1 MIRAI
6 VCLFIFISSITLVQA
21 QPPKGNRPGGG
32 PRQAM
37 VGKVYG
43 KIIDDETKKP
53 VEYAVVQVFKATRP
67 GEDSTKA
74 ELVGGGISA
83 ANGDFS
89 VDNVPVGESL
99 TLAVNFVGYG
109 IYRSA
114 FTLTPGQ
121 GMGAPEKDLG
131 NIKLAV
137 SSTMK
142 EVVIEGGDSDFKIE
156 FDKRIYDVEK
166 NPMNAGGTAEDVLR
180 NIPSVQVDL
189 DGNVSMRNS
198 APQIFIDGRPTTLTI
213 DQIPADAIQKVE
225 IITNPSAKYDAGGG
239 GGGIVNIVMK
249 HNRGMGYNGSLR
261 VGADSRPRSN
271 VGGDINLRQGKFNFF
286 ANGNYNQRK
295 SISRGTTDRMTYL
308 PYDTTSLSQSQVS
321 TNLGYFLSGKIGL
334 DWFADNRNTWTL
346 SQSITKGQFNPY
358 DTIYAQTDTL
368 FNDITIGSSS
378 YDRNSETNRQF
389 QNYGTSLLYKH
400 LFSKEGT
407 ELTAD
412 MNVNLIESS
421 FQGDYISRYSDEL
434 SNIQRQSGGGKMQLY
449 TSQTDYT
456 NKINDKLKIEAGVR
470 GSVRHYESIYD
481 NFRLNEA
488 TGAYEQL
495 PGLLVNY
502 EFLDQVYAAYGTV
515 SKNAEKWKYQVG
527 LRAESSNY
535 QGKLRDTTLTFK
547 VQYPIS
553 LFPSL
558 YLTRVIS
565 ETQDIQLALS
575 RKISRPS
582 FMQLI
587 PFVDYS
593 DSLNVS
599 RGNPELQ
606 PEFTHLAELSYQ
618 KSYNKKNVFIAT
630 AYARFITNLTI
641 RNQVTEYNSIMQR
654 DIVVNTYDNAS
665 SSTAMG
671 LELVSRNSLT
681 SWFDLTLNLNLYNSS
696 IDGRNISPTLT
707 NSQAS
712 WWTKTN
718 AIFKLPKGFT
728 FQALFDYSSRKA
740 LTVGSSDRAGGIEGG
755 GGGGGGRMG
764 GGGGGGMWGGTD
776 NTVQGYVEPTYGLDL
791 SVKKEFGKNKNMTFT
806 ISMQDVLR
814 TRVQFTHSETD
825 IFVQDTFK
833 RRDWQLFRFNF
844 GWKFGKVDSALF
856 KRKNMKQNEGGMEG

>member
-1 MIRAI
+1 MTRFILFLL
-6 VCLFIFISSITLVQA
+6 LFISTLTNAQG
-21 QPPKGNRPGGG
+21 QPPRGNKQGGG

-37 VGKVYG
+37 IGKVYG
-43 KIIDDETKKP
+43 KIIDADTKKP
-53 VEYAVVQVFKATRP
+53 VEYAVVQIFKSMP
-67 GEDSTKA
+67 EGSDSTKA
-74 ELVGGGISA
+74 PLIGGGISA

-89 VDNVPVGESL
+89 VENVPVGESL

-109 IYRSA
+109 IYRSN
-114 FTLTPGQ
+114 FTLNAGQ
-121 GMGAPEKDLG
+121 GMGSPEKDLG

-137 SSTMK
+137 STTMK
-142 EVVIEGGDSDFKIE
+142 EVVIDGGDGDYKIE

-189 DGNVSMRNS
+189 DGNVTMRNS

-225 IITNPSAKYDAGGG
+225 VITNPSAKYDAGGG

-261 VGADSRPRSN
+261 AGADSRPRTN
-271 VGGDINLRQGKFNFF
+271 LGGDINLRQGKFNFF

-295 SISRGTTDRMTYL
+295 SISRGTTDRISYL
-308 PYDTTSLSQSQVS
+308 PSDTTSLNQSQVS
-321 TNLGYFLSGKIGL
+321 TNLGYFLSGKIGI
-334 DWFADNRNTWTL
+334 DWFADNRNTITL
-346 SQSITKGQFNPY
+346 SQSLTKGQFNPF
-358 DTIYAQTDTL
+358 DTIYAVTDTL
-368 FNDITIGSSS
+368 KNNNSILGSSS
-378 YDRNSETNRQF
+378 YDRNSQTNRQF
-389 QNYGTSLLYKH
+389 QNYGTSLLFKH
-400 LFSKEGT
+400 LFAKEGT

-412 MNVNLIESS
+412 VNVNIIEST
-421 FQGDYISRYSDEL
+421 FQGDYVSRYSDAL

-456 NKINDKLKIEAGVR
+456 SKISDKLKVEAGLR

-481 NFRLNEA
+481 NFRFNEV
-488 TGAYEQL
+488 TNTFEQL

-502 EFLDQVYAAYGTV
+502 EFVDQVYAAYGTI

-535 QGKLRDTTLTFK
+535 MGKLRDTTLSFR

-565 ETQDIQLALS
+565 ETQDVQLALS

-641 RNQVTEYNSIMQR
+641 RNQITEFNSAMQR
-654 DIVVNTYDNAS
+654 EIVVNTYDNAL

-671 LELVSRNSLT
+671 LELVSRNSLA
-681 SWFDLTLNLNLYNSS
+681 SWFDLTMNLNLYNSA
-696 IDGRNISPTLT
+696 IDGTNISPTLT
-707 NSQAS
+707 NSQSS
-712 WWTKTN
+712 WWTKAN

-740 LTVGSSDRAGGIEGG
+740 LTVGSSDRAGGMEGG
-755 GGGGGGRMG
+755 GGGRGG

-791 SVKKEFGKNKNMTFT
+791 SVKKEFGKTKNMTLT
-806 ISMQDVLR
+806 VSMQDVFR
-814 TRVQFTHSETD
+814 TRVQETHSQTEL
-825 IFVQDTFK
+825 FVQDTFK

-844 GWKFGKVDSALF
+844 GWKFGKVDAALF

>member
-1 MIRAI
+1 MTRFLFF
-6 VCLFIFISSITLVQA
+6 LFICVCSVIQAQA
-21 QPPKGNRPGGG
+21 QPPRGNKQGGG

-37 VGKVYG
+37 NGKVYG
-43 KIIDDETKKP
+43 KIIDADTKKP
-53 VEYAVVQVFKATRP
+53 VEYAVVQVFKAVAAS
-67 GEDSTKA
+67 EDSTKA
-74 ELVGGGISA
+74 PLVGGGISA

-89 VDNVPVGESL
+89 VDNVPVGESM

-109 IYRSA
+109 IYRSN
-114 FTLTPGQ
+114 FTLNPSQ
-121 GMGAPEKDLG
+121 GMGMPEKDLG

-142 EVVIEGGDSDFKIE
+142 EVVIDGGDGDFKIE

-189 DGNVSMRNS
+189 DGNVTMRNS

-225 IITNPSAKYDAGGG
+225 VITNPSAKYDAGGG

-261 VGADSRPRSN
+261 AGADSRPRTN
-271 VGGDINLRQGKFNFF
+271 IGGDINLRQGKFNFF

-295 SISRGTTDRMTYL
+295 SLSEGETKRITYY
-308 PYDTTSLSQSQVS
+308 PNETSNLSQNQVS
-321 TNLGYFLSGKIGL
+321 TNLGYFASGKIGA
-334 DWFADNRNTWTL
+334 DWFMDNRNTWTL
-346 SQSITKGQFNPY
+346 SQSVTKGQFNPI
-358 DTIYAQTDTL
+358 DSINAFTDL
-368 FNDITIGSSS
+368 INDSSTTS
-378 YDRNSETNRQF
+378 SEYIRNSETNRQF

-400 LFSKEGT
+400 LFAKEGT

-412 MNVNLIESS
+412 INVNLIESS
-421 FQGDYISRYSDEL
+421 FQGDYVSRYSDAL
-434 SNIQRQSGGGKMQLY
+434 ANIQRQSGGGKMQLY

-456 NKINDKLKIEAGVR
+456 SKISDKLKVEAGLR

-488 TGAYEQL
+488 TGQYEQL

-502 EFLDQVYAAYGTV
+502 EFVDQVYAAYGTV
-515 SKNAEKWKYQVG
+515 SKNAAKWKYQLG

-535 QGKLRDTTLTFK
+535 EGKLRDTTLTFK

-565 ETQDIQLALS
+565 ETQDVQLALS

-630 AYARFITNLTI
+630 AYARYITNLTI
-641 RNQVTEYNSIMQR
+641 RNQVTEFNPIMQR

-665 SSTAMG
+665 SSTAVG
-671 LELVSRNSLT
+671 LEFVSRNSFT
-681 SWFDLTLNLNLYNSS
+681 PWFDLTMNLNLYNSS
-696 IDGRNISPTLT
+696 IDGTNISPTLT
-707 NSQAS
+707 NSQSS

-740 LTVGSSDRAGGIEGG
+740 LTVGSSDRAGGMEGG
-755 GGGGGGRMG
+755 GGGRGG

-791 SVKKEFGKNKNMTFT
+791 SVKKEFGKNKNMTLT
-806 ISMQDVLR
+806 LSMQDVLR

-825 IFVQDTFK
+825 IFIQDTFK
-833 RRDWQLFRFNF
+833 RRDWQLLRFNF
-844 GWKFGKVDSALF
+844 GWKFGKVDAALF

>member
-1 MIRAI
+1 MIRAYTT
-6 VCLFIFISSITLVQA
+6 LLLLLLLSIGTVA
-21 QPPKGNRPGGG
+21 QPPNGGNKKGGPGGQ
-32 PRQAM
+32 RQAM
-37 VGKVYG
+37 TGKVYG
-43 KIIDDETKKP
+43 KIIDADTKKP
-53 VEYAVVQVFKATRP
+53 VEYAVVQVFKAVAA

-74 ELVGGGISA
+74 PLVNGGISA

-89 VDNVPVGESL
+89 IDNIPVGEPL

-109 IYRSA
+109 IYRAS
-114 FTLTPGQ
+114 FTLNPAQ

-137 SSTMK
+137 SATMK
-142 EVVIEGGDSDFKIE
+142 EVVIDGGDGDYKIE

-180 NIPSVQVDL
+180 NIPAVQVDL

-225 IITNPSAKYDAGGG
+225 VITNPSAKYDAGGS
-239 GGGIVNIVMK
+239 GGIINIVMK

-261 VGADSRPRSN
+261 AGSDSRPRTN
-271 VGGDINLRQGKFNFF
+271 MGGDINLRQGKFNFF

-295 SISRGTTDRMTYL
+295 SMSLGTTDRESML
-308 PYDTTSLSQSQVS
+308 MDTTLLHQNQTS
-321 TNLGYFLSGKIGL
+321 TNLGFMLNGKVGV

-346 SQSITKGQFNPY
+346 SQSLTQGKFNPN
-358 DTIYAQTDTL
+358 DVINAQTDT
-368 FNDITIGSSS
+368 IYHGESVGSSN
-378 YDRNSETNRQF
+378 YVRNSNTTRIF
-389 QNYGTSLLYKH
+389 RNYGSSILYKH
-400 LFSKEGT
+400 LFAKEGS
-407 ELTAD
+407 ELTSD
-412 MNVNLIESS
+412 VNVNIIEST
-421 FQGDYISRYSDEL
+421 FQGDYRSEYSDYL
-434 SNIQRQSGGGKMQLY
+434 TNVQRQAGSGKMQLY

-456 NKINDKLKIEAGVR
+456 NKINDNLKIEAGVR

-481 NFRLNEA
+481 NFRLNES
-488 TGAYEQL
+488 TNTYVQL

-502 EFLDQVYAAYGTV
+502 EFLDQVYAGYTTI

-558 YLTRVIS
+558 YLTRVIN
-565 ETQDIQLALS
+565 ETQDVQLALS
-575 RKISRPS
+575 RKINRPS

-599 RGNPELQ
+599 RGNPELK

-618 KSYNKKNVFIAT
+618 NSFNKKNILIAT
-630 AYARFITNLTI
+630 AYARYTTNLTI
-641 RNQVTEYNSIMQR
+641 RNQVTEYNAILDR
-654 DIVVNTYDNAS
+654 DIIVNTYENAS
-665 SSTAMG
+665 SSTAFG
-671 LELVSRNSLT
+671 LELVSKNSFT
-681 SWFDLTLNLNLYNSS
+681 KWFDLTVNLNLYQSS
-696 IDGRNISPTLT
+696 IDGTNISPNLT

-718 AIFKLPKGFT
+718 AIFKLPHNFT

-740 LTVGSSDRAGGIEGG
+740 LTVGSSDRANG
-755 GGGGGGRMG
+755 MG
-764 GGGGGGMWGGTD
+764 GGGGGGMGGGGGGGFGGGTE
-776 NTVQGYVEPTYGLDL
+776 NTVQGYVRPSYGLDL
-791 SVKKEFGKNKNMTFT
+791 SMKKEFGKTKNMSLTF
-806 ISMQDVLR
+806 SVQDALR
-814 TRVQFTHSETD
+814 TRVQYTHSETD
-825 IFVQDTFK
+825 LFTQDTFK
-833 RRDWQLFRFNF
+833 RRDWQLFRLNF
-844 GWKFGKVDSALF
+844 GWKFGKVDAALF
-856 KRKNMKQNEGGMEG
+856 KRKNMKQGSEGMEG